1 MESVV
6 LASLGEFLVVV
17 VVLRDIVVISEGV
30 SLSVVVV
37 MLVML
42 GTISEGFWFIV
53 RGWVLFKLGFT
64 DSCLLVVLFKLG
76 FPDSCL
82 LVVVTAWIVLGFL
95 VNFNSLVIML
105 VLRGWICGRV
115 MLGDVVRGWA

>member
-115 MLGDVVRGWA
+115 MLGDVVHG